1 MEPDTIQLL
10 VLVEDSEILSRE
22 FNSEFTS
29 GIWDIF
35 GNIIGPLN
43 RFVFSSSHW
52 QRALQ
57 VVMKVKKFHGPAFV
71 ESSLASSISCALYI
85 GQVGTDRSPQLK
97 GFPAIVISISR
108 KYEIMI
114 IQYQS

>member
-43 RFVFSSSHW
+43 RFGFSSSHW
-52 QRALQ
+52 HRALQ
-57 VVMKVKKFHGPAFV
+57 VVMKVKK
-71 ESSLASSISCALYI
+71 SM
-85 GQVGTDRSPQLK
+85 GQLS
-97 GFPAIVISISR
+97 
-108 KYEIMI
+108 
-114 IQYQS
+114 